1 MDNDKAQT
9 DLSGGAVRQLA
20 HRVVVVAIAWGCL
33 GVVPAMADTVADP
46 QTRSPFEVDLA
57 VDLPAIVITAVIAGA
72 PVVLMDELSGPH
84 CGPLCDRG
92 SLNPFDR
99 TVVGFRSDSAAVV
112 ANILVGSAVALPF
125 VFDLIDVAISDTA
138 DGWSGWATDVVV
150 LGETALVNNALFQVT
165 KLAVRR
171 PRPYAYDPD
180 VSVTERS
187 QADAAMSFYSG
198 HTANAFAMATAYSY
212 LFTKRHA
219 DSGMV
224 IPVWLGTHLLAVG
237 TGVSQVLAGEHFWTD
252 VIVGAVV
259 GSAVGLAIP
268 HLHLR
273 DSEGPEKSD
282 GLSIHLAPTVGPGV
296 IGVTL
301 SIL

>member
-1 MDNDKAQT
+1 MM
-9 DLSGGAVRQLA
+9 R
-20 HRVVVVAIAWGCL
+20 RVVVVTIAWVCL
-33 GVVPAMADTVADP
+33 GVVPAMADTGAVP
-46 QTRSPFEVDLA
+46 QARSPFEVDLA
-57 VDLPAIVITAVIAGA
+57 VDLSAIAITAVIAGA

-84 CGPLCDRG
+84 CGLSCDRG
-92 SLNPFDR
+92 SLNLLDR
-99 TVVGFRSDSAAVV
+99 TVVGFRSDSAAVA

-125 VFDLIDVAISDTA
+125 VFDLIDVAISDSA

-165 KLAVRR
+165 KFAVRR

-219 DSGMV
+219 DSRMV

-273 DSEGPEKSD
+273 DGKGSEKSD
-282 GLSIHLAPTVGPGV
+282 ELSIHLAPTVGPGV